1 MKTKNEQAA
10 AASAWIADLLRRN
23 WDPIGADNRPDEF
36 ASYVSGVERLIASNV
51 TTRELAEHLVRV
63 ETERLGYQDTDPKM
77 LIPVA
82 KKLLRLNLKSG
93 SGESA
98 A

>member
-1 MKTKNEQAA
+1 MKSTNVGKTDAR
-10 AASAWIADLLRRN
+10 AWIADLLRRN
-23 WDPIGADNRPDEF
+23 WDPIGADNRPEEF
-36 ASYVSGVERLIASNV
+36 TSYVSGVERLIAANV

-82 KKLLRLNLKSG
+82 KKLLRLNLKG
-93 SGESA
+93 GPGEPA